1 MSDHFAKKL
10 ELVLKVLS
18 MSRARLAADLGVD
31 KSVVG
36 RWVSGAVQPS
46 AHNLSLLSGLV
57 AERIPKFTA
66 LDWDRGLRAFA
77 ELIGANPEAAA
88 GDDAASLLP
97 GLPLARMDF
106 FLAATEL
113 RGEAYEGIYRST
125 RPYVLSPGRFVHDYA
140 MVRRDPNGLLH
151 LSIATGGTVVEGWLL
166 PVGNQLF
173 AICIDITSGAIL
185 FGIFNGVGTARADVV
200 DGLVL
205 APALDAGRTPTAHAM
220 MLERID
226 DLTGDP
232 AADDRRFKE
241 LGGRD
246 PVIPDGAVNAELRR
260 YLTSDF
266 GPAAAALGGDLLL
279 RLPLS
284 KSRARGPA
292 YRESGKTG
300 AN

>member
-46 AHNLSLLSGLV
+46 AHNLSLLSALV

-66 LDWDRGLRAFA
+66 LDWDRGLRTFA
-77 ELIGANPEAAA
+77 ELIGANIEAAA
-88 GDDAASLLP
+88 GEGANTLP
-97 GLPLARMDF
+97 GLPLARMDLF
-106 FLAATEL
+106 IAATEL
-113 RGEAYEGIYRST
+113 RGEAYEGFYRTT
-125 RPYVLSPGRFVHDYA
+125 RPYVLSPGRFVHDHA
-140 MVRRDPNGLLH
+140 MVRRDPNGLLR
-151 LSIATGGTVVEGWLL
+151 LSMATSGTVVDGWVL

-173 AICIDITSGAIL
+173 AICIDVTSGAIL

-205 APALDAGRTPTAHAM
+205 APALDAGRTPTAHVM
-220 MLERID
+220 SLQRIG
-226 DLTGDP
+226 DLSGDH
-232 AADDRRFKE
+232 AADDQRFKVF
-241 LGGRD
+241 GGLD
-246 PVIPDGAVNAELRR
+246 PVIPENTVSEDLRQ
-260 YLTSDF
+260 YLTADI
-266 GPAAAALGGDLLL
+266 GPAAAAKGGDLLL

-292 YRESGKTG
+292 YKESGKTDIK
-300 AN
+300 